1 MAMPFPFSF
10 RAVPLPAMLSL
21 ATGMCLLCQSTPSV
35 AQSAAAPGQFALKI
49 SGYGNASGAA
59 AASQPDAG
67 GGALGETEIELTP
80 QYRTASGTVI
90 ALRGVANGQGV
101 TSAPNRG
108 YRASV
113 PEVSL
118 FAIGSFGRIE
128 IGERAGFPQ
137 SLVGFTPSEIAFAT
151 PAFGPESGARLD
163 PNGGLPTSFLP
174 GGLASRINAL
184 TYLGY
189 AARFYNDASPKI
201 IYLTPRSR
209 SGFYGAI
216 SYTPETVRPS
226 GFVLADGGRRR
237 IGGLDPTLPP
247 PRSHD
252 VVQAALVWNHRTEA
266 LDLSL
271 GATYS
276 HASTDAQTIPHG
288 PRHASGSLSGGLNA
302 TIRDTWSLGI
312 SATYDG
318 LSRSPDRVPAPRSAT
333 RPFGV
338 VASAD
343 YVGGPWTVGGY
354 YQHATAD
361 SQTLI
366 PTQDTVDIGE
376 FGLSYLIDRNHD
388 LLGQGFHT
396 DVKVFAGVYLYRFT
410 SGDADANR
418 VHQAG
423 QVFLAGTR
431 FSFY

>member
-1 MAMPFPFSF
+1 
-10 RAVPLPAMLSL
+10 MLSL
-21 ATGMCLLCQSTPSV
+21 ATGMSLLGLSAPAA
-35 AQSAAAPGQFALKI
+35 AQSAAAPGQFALKV

-59 AASQPDAG
+59 TASQADAG
-67 GGALGETEIELTP
+67 GGGLGETEVELTP

-90 ALRGVANGQGV
+90 AIRGAANVQGVA
-101 TSAPNRG
+101 SAPNNA
-108 YRASV
+108 YRASI

-118 FAIGSFGRIE
+118 FAIGGFGRIE

-151 PAFGPESGARLD
+151 PGSGPESGARLD

-209 SGFYGAI
+209 SGFYGAV
-216 SYTPETVRPS
+216 SYTPSTVRPS
-226 GFVLADGGRRR
+226 GFTLADGGRGRS
-237 IGGLDPTLPP
+237 GDLDPTLPP

-266 LDLSL
+266 LDLSV
-271 GATYS
+271 GAIYS
-276 HASTDAQTIPHG
+276 HANIDALSIPNG
-288 PRHASGSLSGGLNA
+288 ARHASNSVSGGLNA

-312 SATYDG
+312 SATYDS
-318 LSRSPDRVPAPRSAT
+318 LSRSPDPVLAPRSTT

-343 YVGGPWTVGGY
+343 YVGGPWTFGGY
-354 YQHATAD
+354 YQHATAN

-376 FGLSYLIDRNHD
+376 FGLSYLLDRNHD
-388 LLGQGFHT
+388 LLGQNFHT
-396 DVKVFAGVYLYRFT
+396 DVKIFASVYLYRFA
-410 SGDADANR
+410 SDADNANR
-418 VHQAG
+418 IRQAG

>member
-1 MAMPFPFSF
+1 MVF
-10 RAVPLPAMLSL
+10 RAASC
-21 ATGMCLLCQSTPSV
+21 ACLLVPASAN
-35 AQSAAAPGQFALKI
+35 AQAAAAPGQFALKV

-59 AASQPDAG
+59 TGSQPDAG
-67 GGALGETEIELTP
+67 GGGLGEAEVELTP
-80 QYRTASGTVI
+80 QYRTASGTVLAI
-90 ALRGVANGQGV
+90 RGVANVQGV
-101 TSAPNRG
+101 TSDPNSA
-108 YRASV
+108 YRASI

-118 FAIGSFGRIE
+118 FAIGDFGRIE

-137 SLVGFTPSEIAFAT
+137 SLVGFTPSEIAFTT
-151 PAFGPESGARLD
+151 PGFGPESGARLD

-174 GGLASRINAL
+174 RGLASRINSL

-201 IYLTPRSR
+201 IYLTPRTR

-216 SYTPETVRPS
+216 SYTPSTVRPT
-226 GFVLADGGRRR
+226 GFTLADGNSVRSGDLEGA
-237 IGGLDPTLPP
+237 ISP

-266 LDLSL
+266 LDLSI
-271 GATYS
+271 GGTYS
-276 HASTDAQTIPHG
+276 HANIDASIIPNSQ
-288 PRHASGSLSGGLNA
+288 RRSSDSISGGLSA

-318 LSRSPDRVPAPRSAT
+318 LSRSPDPISGVRPAT

-361 SQTLI
+361 SQTLV
-366 PTQDTVDIGE
+366 PAKDSVDIGE
-376 FGLSYLIDRNHD
+376 FGVSYLLDRNHD

-396 DVKVFAGVYLYRFT
+396 DVKLFASVYLYRFA
-410 SGDADANR
+410 SDATDTDR
-418 VHQAG
+418 IRQSG
-423 QVFLAGTR
+423 QVFLTGAR